1 MNGRRERLNFTLA
14 IKSLT
19 TVCTS
24 VTTELRSDTIVALSD
39 ADNAPVEVTAEVA
52 EVMAL
57 FKLSYALRN
66 SRALIMLPEKLL
78 TSESR
83 DWRSER
89 IVEMSLSIVEASRRV
104 SGAAKEVLMPKTAT
118 SVVANSIVS
127 KSQL

>member
-1 MNGRRERLNFTLA
+1 MNFTLA